1 MPTQLLVTKLYVPLP
16 QPNFVRRSRLLEKL
30 NEGGEQSRSI
40 GRKLTLICAPA
51 GFGKTTLVSQW
62 ISTIEQEIA
71 WLSLEEDDHEL
82 SRFLIY
88 LLAALQ
94 TVAPDVGKGLVD
106 ALHSP
111 QPPPIDTIL
120 TTLLNEIAVLPD
132 DLLLVLDDYHLVD
145 SSEVDSALT
154 FLLDHLPPQLHL
166 VITTREDPNLPLA
179 RYRVQGQLTELRAAD
194 LRFTPAEAAEFL
206 NPVMGLNLSE
216 TEAAELESRTEGW
229 IAGLQMAALSMQG
242 RSDISGFIES
252 FAGSHR
258 FVLDYL
264 IEEVLHQQSEDVRSF
279 LLHTAILDRLSG
291 PLCDAVTGREDSQE
305 MLVALERAN
314 LFVVP
319 LDDQRIWYRYHHLF
333 ADVLKSRALVGRPTQ
348 IPLLHRRASEWYE
361 QNGQRTAAIRHA
373 FAAEEFERA
382 ADLVELAWPAILQGI
397 PPATWLGWV
406 NALPADLVRTRP
418 VLSTGAAWMLI
429 DGGELE
435 AAESRLHEA
444 ELWLGT
450 EIGATSEPSSEM
462 VVVNNEEFQSL
473 PQSIATARAYL
484 ALAYNDFTTAAQ
496 NAQRA
501 LNLFPEKEH
510 YWRGVAA
517 LFLGM
522 AYWGQGDLEAAY
534 RTTGDSVASLRTAGN
549 IPLQVVGM
557 TVLAD
562 IRRIQG
568 RLGEA
573 EGLYAEALYLARA
586 GINGASA
593 HLAEPGTLLLQTT
606 ADLFVGLS
614 TLHHAWGDLESAAKQ
629 VTQGRELGTQQ
640 ILSNSASRLCIS
652 MACIKESAGDLQ
664 EALNQLQAAERFY
677 KRDAIPD
684 LRPIAAHKARIWAK
698 QGRLTDALGW
708 VHTSGLSADDALSYR
723 KEFEQITLARV
734 LIADYRSEQTE
745 DSIHDAIKL
754 LGGLLDAAKAN
765 GRMGSVIEISVLQ
778 ALIHQAQGDKPAA
791 LVSLAQALTLAE
803 IEGTIQLFIDEGE
816 PMRALLS
823 ESLTHGANP
832 SFVTQLLTAM
842 NSQVDSDA
850 TSSDPNQLL
859 IEPLSKREIE
869 VLGLLATG
877 HTNQAVADE
886 LVIAVSTVKKHV
898 NNIFGKLGVGRR
910 TQAISRARDLGLL

>member
-1 MPTQLLVTKLYVPLP
+1 MKAWRDLGALVA
-16 QPNFVRRSRLLEKL
+16 N
-30 NEGGEQSRSI
+30 SRSFP
-40 GRKLTLICAPA
+40 RRPA
-51 GFGKTTLVSQW
+51 LARRRWSANGSLPRNKKSPGSR
-62 ISTIEQEIA
+62 
-71 WLSLEEDDHEL
+71 LEEDDHEV
-82 SRFLIY
+82 SRFLVY
-88 LLAALQ
+88 LLSALQ
-94 TVAPDVGKGLVD
+94 TVAPDVGKGLVE

-111 QPPPIDTIL
+111 QPPPIDPIL

-194 LRFTPAEAAEFL
+194 LRFSPAEAMEFL
-206 NPVMGLNLSE
+206 NPVMGLKLSE
-216 TEAAELESRTEGW
+216 TEIAALESRTEGW
-229 IAGLQMAALSMQG
+229 IAGLQMAALALQGLSMQG
-242 RSDISGFIES
+242 RSDIGGFIES

-264 IEEVLHQQSEDVRSF
+264 IEEVLHQQSEDVRNF

-314 LFVVP
+314 LFVFRWMISESGIAITTSLP
-319 LDDQRIWYRYHHLF
+319 MCCK
-333 ADVLKSRALVGRPTQ
+333 AAASVGRPTQ

-361 QNGQRTAAIRHA
+361 QNGQRTDAIRHA
-373 FAAEEFERA
+373 FAAEEFGRA
-382 ADLVELAWPAILQGI
+382 ADLVELAWPAIPKGI

-406 NALPADLVRTRP
+406 NVLPADLVRTRP
-418 VLSTGAAWMLI
+418 VLSAGAAWMLI
-429 DGGELE
+429 DSGELE
-435 AAESRLHEA
+435 AAESRLRKA
-444 ELWLGT
+444 ELSLGS
-450 EIGATSEPSSEM
+450 ELGSTSEPLAEM
-462 VVVNNEEFQSL
+462 VVVNKDEFQTL

-484 ALAYNDFTTAAQ
+484 ALAHNDFTTAAQ

-501 LNLFPEKEH
+501 LNLFPAKEH

-522 AYWGQGDLEAAY
+522 AHWGQGDLEAAE
-534 RTTGDSVASLRTAGN
+534 RTVVESVASLRTAGN
-549 IPLQVVGM
+549 IPLQVVGI

-573 EGLYAEALYLARA
+573 EALYAEALDLARA
-586 GINGASA
+586 DTNGANA
-593 HLAEPGTLLLQTT
+593 HLAAPSTLLLQTT

-614 TLHHAWGDLESAAKQ
+614 TLYHARGDLERAAEQ
-629 VTQGRELGTQQ
+629 VARGKELGKQQ
-640 ILSNSASRLCIS
+640 ISSGSASRLCTS
-652 MACIKESAGDLQ
+652 MARIKQSDGDLQ
-664 EALNQLQAAERFY
+664 GALNQLQEAERLR

-684 LRPIAAHKARIWAK
+684 VRPIAACKARIWAR

-708 VHTSGLSADDALSYR
+708 VRESGLSADNALSYPT
-723 KEFEQITLARV
+723 EFEQITLVRV

-745 DSIHDAIKL
+745 HSIHDAVKL
-754 LGGLLDAAKAN
+754 LVHLLDSAKAG
-765 GRMGSVIEISVLQ
+765 GRMGSVIEILVLQ
-778 ALIHQAQGDKPAA
+778 ALAHQAQNDKPAA
-791 LVSLAQALTLAE
+791 LISLEQALTLAE
-803 IEGTIQLFIDEGE
+803 PEGYIQVFADEGE
-816 PMRALLS
+816 PMQALLS
-823 ESLTHGANP
+823 ESLTHGASP

-842 NSQVDSDA
+842 NGQVGIKRIGTDA
-850 TSSDPNQLL
+850 NQLL
-859 IEPLSKREIE
+859 IEPLSTRELE

-898 NNIFGKLGVGRR
+898 NNIFGKLGVGSR